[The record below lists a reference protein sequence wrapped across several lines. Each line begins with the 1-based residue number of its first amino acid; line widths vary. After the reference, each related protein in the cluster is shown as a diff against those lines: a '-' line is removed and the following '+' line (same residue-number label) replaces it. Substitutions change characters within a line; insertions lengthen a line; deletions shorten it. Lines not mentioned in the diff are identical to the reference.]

1 MRNVRLD
8 ARWALI
14 CLAALAL
21 LPESTA
27 GPTIHV
33 QETEQIVL
41 TVRTLDPALAE
52 SPATKQVPS
61 TGTVSLRLPVH
72 WPGPQSSRRLS
83 IEAHRR
89 VNSAGERLILNASL
103 PTSDPAAPVR
113 SSREITIPE
122 DSTTAL
128 FEVARS
134 GESVLTLVVT
144 VERSMEPRYSALPVV
159 GRPVEFAVAIEW
171 VERGE
176 SITLETNHLHTFIGQ
191 SVSYAFKLG
200 ETGEAESIEL
210 RLLPVDLVGD
220 TLRVEASV
228 SGTIPDG
235 EDAVELLSKRAEWLC
250 SRGTTSGISAT
261 RGTPARGF
269 RFQVIPRF

>member
-1 MRNVRLD
+1 MRHARLD
-8 ARWALI
+8 ACLALI

-21 LPESTA
+21 LPQSTA
-27 GPTIHV
+27 APTIQI

-41 TVRTLDPALAE
+41 SVRTLDPALAQ
-52 SPATKQVPS
+52 SPATKNIPS

-72 WPGPQSSRRLS
+72 WPSPQSSRGLS

-89 VNSAGERLILNASL
+89 MTPAGDRLILNASL
-103 PTSDPAAPVR
+103 PTADPASPVR
-113 SSREITIPE
+113 SRREIAIPE

-144 VERSMEPRYSALPVV
+144 VERSMEPRYSVLPVV

-171 VERGE
+171 VERGQ
-176 SITLETNHLHTFIGQ
+176 SVTLETNHLHTFIGQ

-235 EDAVELLSKRAEWLC
+235 EDGVELLSKRAEWLC
-250 SRGTTSGISAT
+250 SRGTTSTMSAT
-261 RGTPARGF
+261 RGTPERGF
-269 RFQVIPRF
+269 RFQVTPRF